1 MLEYYKN
8 VLKNNYAN
16 FDGRARRSEF
26 WYYNLMN
33 MIIIIGLEILVV
45 ALVAA
50 TQSAIIGGIIGIVIL
65 LYVLGTFIPSIA
77 VMVRR
82 LHDVGKSGWW
92 YFIAL
97 VPIVGSIWL
106 IVLLFTDSQEG
117 SNEYGTNHKT
127 NEVDLIN
134 TIK

>member
-8 VLKNNYAN
+8 VLKNNYTN

-33 MIIIIGLEILVV
+33 MLIVISLEILVV
-45 ALVAA
+45 VLVAA
-50 TQSAIIGGIIGIVIL
+50 TQSAIVGGIIGILIL

-97 VPIVGSIWL
+97 VPIIGTIWL
-106 IVLLFTDSQEG
+106 LVLLFTDSQEG
-117 SNEYGTNHKT
+117 NNEYGANPKT

>member
-26 WYYNLMN
+26 WYYNVMN
-33 MIIIIGLEILVV
+33 MIIVISLEILIV

-50 TQSAIIGGIIGIVIL
+50 TQSSIIGGIFGILIL

-77 VMVRR
+77 VLVRR

-106 IVLLFTDSQEG
+106 LVLMCTDSQPG
-117 SNEYGTNHKT
+117 SNEYGVNPKT
-127 NEVDLIN
+127 GEVDLIN

>member
-1 MLEYYKN
+1 MINYWLDC
-8 VLKNNYAN
+8 LKNKYAN

-33 MIIIIGLEILVV
+33 MIIIIALEIVIGV
-45 ALVAA
+45 LVAI
-50 TQSAIIGGIIGIVIL
+50 TESPVIGML
-65 LYVLGTFIPSIA
+65 LGLLVLIFVLGTFIPSIA

-92 YFIAL
+92 YFISL
-97 VPIVGSIWL
+97 IPIVGSIWL
-106 IVLLFTDSQEG
+106 LVLFCTDSTPG
-117 SNEYGTNHKT
+117 DNEYGPNPKT
-127 NEVDLIN
+127 SEIDLIN

>member
-1 MLEYYKN
+1 MIEYYKN
-8 VLKNNYAN
+8 VLKNNYSN

-33 MIIIIGLEILVV
+33 MIIVITLVILVV
-45 ALVAA
+45 ALVAV
-50 TQSAIIGGIIGIVIL
+50 TQSAIIGGIIGILIL

-77 VMVRR
+77 VLVRR

-97 VPIVGSIWL
+97 VPIVGTIWL
-106 IVLLFTDSQEG
+106 LVLLFTDSQEG
-117 SNEYGTNHKT
+117 SNEYGANPKT